1 MRYFIRTPKVAEER
15 VLGPYEAFEV
25 LERAKQLHKAGIEF
39 FVTDETGIVVVDEG
53 VIKSSKFQ

>member
-25 LERAKQLHKAGIEF
+25 LERAKQLRQANIEF
-39 FVTDETGIVVVDEG
+39 FITDKAGVVIVDEAS
-53 VIKSSKFQ
+53 IKSSRFE